1 MLPSIK
7 TLESA
12 FPGRGKELRQALK
25 MTRSQL
31 AEHPAGKARM
41 AECYHPLRT
50 CDIRLHALDS
60 IAGTHGVEYI
70 AHEDDA
76 SHGVYGLWYLNAGDS
91 YSATI
96 IYDHRVSRYRV
107 ASWGDIV
114 ERHSCYDRSR
124 SPTEPPCKL
133 LSSHARACHG
143 SL

>member
-31 AEHPAGKARM
+31 AEHPVGAARI
-41 AECYHPLRT
+41 AECYHPPKT
-50 CDIRLHALDS
+50 YDIRLHVLDS
-60 IAGTHGVEYI
+60 IAEACGVEYI
-70 AHEDDA
+70 AHRDD
-76 SHGVYGLWYLNAGDS
+76 SFTEVYGLEYLNTGDPYVS
-91 YSATI
+91 TI

-114 ERHSCYDRSR
+114 ERHSCYV
-124 SPTEPPCKL
+124 
-133 LSSHARACHG
+133 
-143 SL
+143 

>member
-31 AEHPAGKARM
+31 AEHPVGAARI
-41 AECYHPLRT
+41 AECYHPPKT
-50 CDIRLHALDS
+50 YDIRLHVLDS
-60 IAGTHGVEYI
+60 IAKTCGVEYI
-70 AHEDDA
+70 AHEDDTFHEA
-76 SHGVYGLWYLNAGDS
+76 YGLEYLNTGDP

-96 IYDHRVSRYRV
+96 IYDHRVSDHRVSRYRV

-114 ERHSCYDRSR
+114 ERHSCYV
-124 SPTEPPCKL
+124 
-133 LSSHARACHG
+133 
-143 SL
+143 